1 MLIATRSMQREFM
14 HIVREVKS
22 PFDKSPAVVILC
34 AEEELRD
41 VLTYWF
47 TSLSVRAYA
56 TTDGYEAARILKTTT
71 VGLLVT
77 DRVLPPWPG
86 LDTFRQ
92 LRSANPRL
100 RIAFVDDGSRDGVIL
115 ARITGA
121 TAVFAR
127 PLSRR
132 QVIEALGCPEVVS

>member
-1 MLIATRSMQREFM
+1 M
-14 HIVREVKS
+14 HIVREVRFPIS
-22 PFDKSPAVVILC
+22 ESPAVVILC

-41 VLTYWF
+41 VIAYWF
-47 TSLSVRAYA
+47 ASLSIRTHPTA
-56 TTDGYEAARILKTTT
+56 DGYEASHILKTTT
-71 VGLLVT
+71 VGLLIT

-100 RIAFVDDGSRDGVIL
+100 RIAFVDDGSRNGVIL

-121 TAVFAR
+121 TVVLTR

-132 QVIEALGCPEVVS
+132 QVIEALGRPELVP

>member
-1 MLIATRSMQREFM
+1 M
-14 HIVREVKS
+14 HIAREVIPSLDQS
-22 PFDKSPAVVILC
+22 PTVVILC

-41 VLTYWF
+41 VITYWF
-47 TSLSVRAYA
+47 TSLSIGTYP
-56 TTDGYEAARILKTTT
+56 TTDGYEANRVLKTT
-71 VGLLVT
+71 VAGLLVT

-100 RIAFVDDGSRDGVIL
+100 RIAFVDDCSRNGVIL
-115 ARITGA
+115 ARVTGA
-121 TAVFAR
+121 TVVLTR

-132 QVIEALGCPEVVS
+132 QVIEALGRPELVP

>member
-1 MLIATRSMQREFM
+1 M
-14 HIVREVKS
+14 HIVREVK
-22 PFDKSPAVVILC
+22 PPINDSPAVVILC
-34 AEEELRD
+34 AQEELRD
-41 VLTYWF
+41 VITYWF
-47 TSLSVRAYA
+47 TSLSIRTYP

-71 VGLLVT
+71 VGLLIT

-92 LRSANPRL
+92 LQSANPRL
-100 RIAFVDDGSRDGVIL
+100 RIAFVDDGSREGVIL

-121 TAVFAR
+121 TVVLTR

-132 QVIEALGCPEVVS
+132 QVVEALGLPELAR

>member
-1 MLIATRSMQREFM
+1 M
-14 HIVREVKS
+14 HIAREVIPSLDQS
-22 PFDKSPAVVILC
+22 PTVVILC

-41 VLTYWF
+41 VITYWF
-47 TSLSVRAYA
+47 TSLSIGTYP
-56 TTDGYEAARILKTTT
+56 TTDGYEANRVLKTT
-71 VGLLVT
+71 VAGLLVT

-100 RIAFVDDGSRDGVIL
+100 RIAFVDDGSRNGVIL
-115 ARITGA
+115 ARVTGA
-121 TAVFAR
+121 TVVLTR

-132 QVIEALGCPEVVS
+132 QVIEALGRPELVP

>member
-1 MLIATRSMQREFM
+1 M
-14 HIVREVKS
+14 HIAREVISSLDQS
-22 PFDKSPAVVILC
+22 PTVVILC

-41 VLTYWF
+41 VITYWF
-47 TSLSVRAYA
+47 TSLSIGTYP
-56 TTDGYEAARILKTTT
+56 TTDGYEANRVLKTT
-71 VGLLVT
+71 VAGLLVT

-100 RIAFVDDGSRDGVIL
+100 RIAFVDDGSRNGVIL
-115 ARITGA
+115 ARVTGA
-121 TAVFAR
+121 TVVLTR

-132 QVIEALGCPEVVS
+132 QVIEALGRPELVP

>member
-1 MLIATRSMQREFM
+1 M
-14 HIVREVKS
+14 HIAREVTLSLDQS
-22 PFDKSPAVVILC
+22 PTVVILC
-34 AEEELRD
+34 AEEEFRD
-41 VLTYWF
+41 VITYWF
-47 TSLSVRAYA
+47 TSLSIGTYP
-56 TTDGYEAARILKTTT
+56 TTDGYEANRVLKTTMA
-71 VGLLVT
+71 GLLVT

-86 LDTFRQ
+86 LDTFRE

-121 TAVFAR
+121 TLILTR

-132 QVIEALGCPEVVS
+132 QVIEALGRPELVR

>member
-1 MLIATRSMQREFM
+1 M
-14 HIVREVKS
+14 HIAREVIS
-22 PFDKSPAVVILC
+22 SLDESPAAVILC

-41 VLTYWF
+41 VITYWF
-47 TSLSVRAYA
+47 TSLSIGTYP
-56 TTDGYEAARILKTTT
+56 TTDGYEANRVLKTTMA
-71 VGLLVT
+71 GLLVT

-86 LDTFRQ
+86 LDTFRE

-121 TAVFAR
+121 TLILTR

-132 QVIEALGCPEVVS
+132 QVIEALGRPELVP